1 MKEKNRFSVLL
12 EHLTSMAN
20 LKNYVLAK
28 AVQYDESYISKWI
41 SGKLLPTEKNHETI
55 LQNISQCIVD
65 SLTDDNVRTFLDEY
79 QVPDIS
85 DLQPAIY
92 DHLESEYS
100 YVKELQTTTGAEVAT
115 KISYYPELTLD
126 QFIFKMKHPALRKVQ
141 SLNVYAMVDI
151 LNVDTNYQLLIAE
164 FNSMHNDRGLV
175 LPGVHFSLM
184 IDLESTSLDPIY
196 TAGFLMNLLSN
207 LSNID
212 FNLYCGTQAQRKM
225 VFAIKD
231 IYSLSGMLVDQSHC
245 LAVTTI
251 EDSSLSTELYYKLR
265 LLCSKE
271 ALLIRR
277 SSIPEMIRTYEYE
290 HSLFA
295 QSPACLCGHFTEHFL
310 PSDLH
315 RELVDKY
322 VSEIGKINR
331 TVLEK
336 MHAITAQILA
346 ATPVRALIYVSVFT
360 DFTVTGELDFYGH
373 RIHLT
378 PDQRLR
384 YLKHLKHLHEISDS
398 LQLKILPNGLLSD
411 YQHIPR
417 PTLFLADDFSYL
429 RLKKNTADY
438 NICIPNKIILNR
450 IFTEFYNTTW
460 ESDACIA
467 PDACLTHAIHS
478 VEILKAES
486 VITPHQPRLDDY

>member
-184 IDLESTSLDPIY
+184 IDLEFLDEKKTGQKFWNAY
-196 TAGFLMNLLSN
+196 REQERQKGQLMEELK
-207 LSNID
+207 
-212 FNLYCGTQAQRKM
+212 RKE
-225 VFAIKD
+225 K
-231 IYSLSGMLVDQSHC
+231 LV
-245 LAVTTI
+245 
-251 EDSSLSTELYYKLR
+251 
-265 LLCSKE
+265 
-271 ALLIRR
+271 
-277 SSIPEMIRTYEYE
+277 
-290 HSLFA
+290 
-295 QSPACLCGHFTEHFL
+295 
-310 PSDLH
+310 
-315 RELVDKY
+315 
-322 VSEIGKINR
+322 R
-331 TVLEK
+331 TVESSK
-336 MHAITAQILA
+336 MWKVYRH
-346 ATPVRALIYVSVFT
+346 V
-360 DFTVTGELDFYGH
+360 
-373 RIHLT
+373 
-378 PDQRLR
+378 
-384 YLKHLKHLHEISDS
+384 K
-398 LQLKILPNGLLSD
+398 KI
-411 YQHIPR
+411 
-417 PTLFLADDFSYL
+417 
-429 RLKKNTADY
+429 
-438 NICIPNKIILNR
+438 
-450 IFTEFYNTTW
+450 
-460 ESDACIA
+460 
-467 PDACLTHAIHS
+467 
-478 VEILKAES
+478 
-486 VITPHQPRLDDY
+486 